1 MKLLNFSNMQVVCV
15 KSERLWSWAGLL
27 PHRRRKNKQLLEE
40 LTREASPLYDSPK
53 AEDIVFRGELYSQH
67 INQLCRH

>member
-1 MKLLNFSNMQVVCV
+1 MLLNFNNMQLVCE

-40 LTREASPLYDSPK
+40 LTREASPLHDSPK
-53 AEDIVFRGELYSQH
+53 AEDIVFRGELSSQPAH
-67 INQLCRH
+67 Q